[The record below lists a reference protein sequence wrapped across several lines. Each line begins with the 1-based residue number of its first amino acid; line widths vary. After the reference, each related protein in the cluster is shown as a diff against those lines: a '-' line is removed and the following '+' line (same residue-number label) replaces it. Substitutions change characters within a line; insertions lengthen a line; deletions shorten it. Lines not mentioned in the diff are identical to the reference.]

1 MSMWLA
7 EVDGETCAALRRL
20 VGDNDEL
27 YEKVRTL
34 FNASWFRSLALVK
47 DAYEKR
53 NSSVSW
59 RHAIEKGEAA
69 DIPPIF
75 FDKFI
80 EMMKWSSDTPAVPPP
95 AAVPAKIPRRP
106 RASRRARAPLRP
118 SVARAPKTQSAHPTQ
133 IGPRSRSRDPSELL
147 GELGNL

>member
-20 VGDNDEL
+20 VGDSDEL

-34 FNASWFRSLALVK
+34 FNASWFRSLVK

-59 RHAIEKGEAA
+59 RHAIEKGPRLLAFVLGGL
-69 DIPPIF
+69 DPPGG
-75 FDKFI
+75 K
-80 EMMKWSSDTPAVPPP
+80 
-95 AAVPAKIPRRP
+95 
-106 RASRRARAPLRP
+106 
-118 SVARAPKTQSAHPTQ
+118 
-133 IGPRSRSRDPSELL
+133 DP
-147 GELGNL
+147 